1 MSLKLNPITGK
12 LDKVVKTTTTLGTP
26 GVDTQVPTEKAV
38 RAAISGAG
46 FSDPMTTRGDIIHK
60 NAAGTTT
67 RLGSGTVGQV
77 LTSDGTDIS
86 WAASAGGVDTSGT
99 PVANDFA
106 RFTDA
111 DTIEGRSYTEVR
123 SDLNVED
130 GADVTDT
137 ANVTAAGAL
146 MDSEVDA
153 DIKTLVLP
161 ASTTISAFGK
171 TLVDDAAAVN
181 ARTTLDVDQA
191 GTDNSTDVTIGTAN
205 GLSLSTQALSLAL
218 ADTDTTGA
226 LSDTD
231 WDTFNNKVSYP
242 GDQTSIV
249 GITGTKAQ
257 FDTAV
262 TDGNITYDGDAPT
275 AHKASH
281 EDGGSDEISI
291 AGLAGTPADLSTHES
306 DTTTHGATG
315 DIVGTTDTQT
325 LTNKTLTSPVLN
337 TGVSGSAIS
346 TDGTLAGDSDTEI
359 PTEKAVKTYVDGE
372 VGEAWGSWTPTFAN
386 FTKGSATITAKYIQI
401 GKTVHYRLR
410 ILLAADSA
418 VGTLPSFTLPV
429 TSIDYGTNA
438 TQIGIGSLLD
448 YGTSSYLGM
457 VRWATTSTAV
467 ISGINTAGTYATG
480 TGGAITA
487 TVPMTWTTNDEMILT
502 GTYEAA

>member
-205 GLSLSTQALSLAL
+205 GLSLASQALSLA
-218 ADTDTTGA
+218 AATASVPGA
-226 LSDTD
+226 
-231 WDTFNNKVSYP
+231 
-242 GDQTSIV
+242 
-249 GITGTKAQ
+249 
-257 FDTAV
+257 
-262 TDGNITYDGDAPT
+262 
-275 AHKASH
+275 
-281 EDGGSDEISI
+281 
-291 AGLAGTPADLSTHES
+291 
-306 DTTTHGATG
+306 AT
-315 DIVGTTDTQT
+315 
-325 LTNKTLTSPVLN
+325 
-337 TGVSGSAIS
+337 
-346 TDGTLAGDSDTEI
+346 
-359 PTEKAVKTYVDGE
+359 
-372 VGEAWGSWTPTFAN
+372 
-386 FTKGSATITAKYIQI
+386 
-401 GKTVHYRLR
+401 
-410 ILLAADSA
+410 
-418 VGTLPSFTLPV
+418 
-429 TSIDYGTNA
+429 A
-438 TQIGIGSLLD
+438 TQITKLDGIQAGATANVGDFLADGSVPMTGRLD
-448 YGTSSYLGM
+448 L
-457 VRWATTSTAV
+457 
-467 ISGINTAGTYATG
+467 ATG
-480 TGGAITA
+480 TTTVAPVKMTA
-487 TVPMTWTTNDEMILT
+487 GVNLTTPVSGVMEWD
-502 GTYEAA
+502 GTDLFFSI

>member
-205 GLSLSTQALSLAL
+205 GLSLASQALSLA
-218 ADTDTTGA
+218 AATASVPGA
-226 LSDTD
+226 
-231 WDTFNNKVSYP
+231 
-242 GDQTSIV
+242 
-249 GITGTKAQ
+249 
-257 FDTAV
+257 
-262 TDGNITYDGDAPT
+262 
-275 AHKASH
+275 
-281 EDGGSDEISI
+281 
-291 AGLAGTPADLSTHES
+291 
-306 DTTTHGATG
+306 AT
-315 DIVGTTDTQT
+315 
-325 LTNKTLTSPVLN
+325 
-337 TGVSGSAIS
+337 
-346 TDGTLAGDSDTEI
+346 
-359 PTEKAVKTYVDGE
+359 
-372 VGEAWGSWTPTFAN
+372 
-386 FTKGSATITAKYIQI
+386 
-401 GKTVHYRLR
+401 
-410 ILLAADSA
+410 
-418 VGTLPSFTLPV
+418 
-429 TSIDYGTNA
+429 A
-438 TQIGIGSLLD
+438 TQITKLDGIQAGATANVGDFLADGS
-448 YGTSSYLGM
+448 
-457 VRWATTSTAV
+457 
-467 ISGINTAGTYATG
+467 
-480 TGGAITA
+480 
-487 TVPMTWTTNDEMILT
+487 VPMTGRLDLVT
-502 GTYEAA
+502 GTTTVAPIKMTAGVNLTTPVAGVMEWDGTDLFFSI